1 MVTTPKTQRGQ
12 REIPLQPQT
21 KALLETTPIEER
33 HGYIYHTANGT
44 PVEPKHYRDRVF
56 CKRRSNNVPQG
67 WWKRP
72 MRAVEK
78 CTTQS
83 LHLRALMNALREGGR
98 DVQSGVIRSD
108 SQGLP
113 RRGDEHP

>member
-1 MVTTPKTQRGQ
+1 MDEGGGLENRYMGNCIVGSNPTPSASYRYKND
-12 REIPLQPQT
+12 PQT
-21 KALLETTPIEER
+21 MNLGVL
-33 HGYIYHTANGT
+33 
-44 PVEPKHYRDRVF
+44 